1 MKKIELTQL
10 IESGAHFGHLTR
22 RWNPKMKPY
31 IFMERNGIHI
41 IDLKKTQQKLVEAAE
56 NLSKDAA
63 EGKTI
68 LFVGT
73 KKQAKKVIESEAR
86 RCEAKWVSE
95 RWLGGMLT
103 NFSTIRKSVKRLN
116 IIEKQETDGTFDKI
130 TKKER
135 LFRIREK
142 DKLKKVLEGVET
154 MNSIPGAIFV
164 VDIKKES
171 IAIKEAQRLH
181 IPVYAIVDTNCDPDE
196 VDYVIP
202 ANDDAVKTIELI
214 VSNLAEAVMEGSR
227 IAKEKKAEEE
237 AEKERLK
244 KEREEKKAEEKKV
257 REAAMK
263 AAKEKEEK
271 EKKEDD
277 TKVIGEKKEIKEE
290 AKNESIGEKPKT
302 KKLKKSAIAKKTK
315 TAEKKEETPAKEV
328 KEKTER
334 KEEKKEPQKEETES
348 KEEKVETKDK
358 KTDSKDKEN
367 EEGK

>member
-1 MKKIELTQL
+1 MKKLELTQL

-41 IDLKKTQQKLVEAAE
+41 IDLKKTQQKLMVAAE
-56 NLSKDAA
+56 NISKDAA

-86 RCEAKWVSE
+86 RCDAKWVCE

-130 TKKER
+130 NKKER

-142 DKLKKVLEGVET
+142 DKLKKVLEGIET
-154 MNSIPGAIFV
+154 MNSIPGALFV
-164 VDIKKES
+164 VDIRKES

-214 VSNLAEAVMEGSR
+214 VSNLADAVMEGSR
-227 IAKEKKAEEE
+227 IAKEKKAEED

-244 KEREEKKAEEKKV
+244 LEREEKKAEEMKI
-257 REAAMK
+257 RK

-271 EKKEDD
+271 EKKESGEEVTD
-277 TKVIGEKKEIKEE
+277 EKKDTKEE
-290 AKNESIGEKPKT
+290 AQKQPTEIKPKI
-302 KKLKKSAIAKKTK
+302 KKLKKTVADKKMK
-315 TAEKKEETPAKEV
+315 RAEKKDETSAKEV
-328 KEKTER
+328 IQKIEI
-334 KEEKKEPQKEETES
+334 KEEKKESPKKVTEDKKEKIES
-348 KEEKVETKDK
+348 KEKE
-358 KTDSKDKEN
+358 TDSKEK